1 MRMLLRVVTALAL
14 VGLAAPAFPCGDQK
28 QHTASTAE
36 AKGKEQVA
44 KAEKAEKKQAAKTT
58 QVSQQT
64 KAAKATY

>member
-1 MRMLLRVVTALAL
+1 MRMLFRAVAALAL

-44 KAEKAEKKQAAKTT
+44 KADKKAAAAKTA
-58 QVSQQT
+58 QASQQQ

>member
-1 MRMLLRVVTALAL
+1 MKMLFRAVAALAL

-36 AKGKEQVA
+36 AAKGKEQVA
-44 KAEKAEKKQAAKTT
+44 KADKKAAAAKTA
-58 QVSQQT
+58 QAAQQQ

>member
-1 MRMLLRVVTALAL
+1 MRMLFRAVAALAL

-44 KAEKAEKKQAAKTT
+44 KADKKAAAKTA
-58 QVSQQT
+58 QASQQQ

>member
-1 MRMLLRVVTALAL
+1 MLFRAVAALAL

-44 KAEKAEKKQAAKTT
+44 KADKKAAAAKTA
-58 QVSQQT
+58 QAAQQQ